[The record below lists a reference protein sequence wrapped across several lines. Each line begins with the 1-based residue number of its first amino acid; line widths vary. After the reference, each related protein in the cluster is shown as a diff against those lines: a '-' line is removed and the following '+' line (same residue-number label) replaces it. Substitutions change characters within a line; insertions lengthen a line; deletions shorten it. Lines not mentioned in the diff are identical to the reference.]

1 MLSRSDLLCI
11 GVSNVPKKDV
21 KRESNWFPQWLGS
34 QPEASHTVWL
44 SVLPTVEKAIKSLPM
59 SLFGKSIQLPVL
71 WYPGQSLFPPDF
83 HEEKQLL
90 YVQKFDFMLSG
101 GRIYTEYKIF
111 NLLRLLENTFPPS
124 YNNSSAK

>member
-1 MLSRSDLLCI
+1 
-11 GVSNVPKKDV
+11 
-21 KRESNWFPQWLGS
+21 
-34 QPEASHTVWL
+34 
-44 SVLPTVEKAIKSLPM
+44 M
-59 SLFGKSIQLPVL
+59 SLIGKSIQLPVL
-71 WYPGQSLFPPDF
+71 WYPEQFLFPPDF

-101 GRIYTEYKIF
+101 GRIYIEYKIF